1 MQKKLMFNCPLDRL
15 YTVKASCNYN
25 MQNSFCPVLVEIKD
39 EVALQMNNNM
49 AYLLQVWNL
58 QGECVFE
65 RSLENPVS
73 NWNINGDIFMFQENS
88 EDLDI
93 WIVKLKNNKKA
104 FVYRFRL
111 PPDFQDS
118 EDRIN

>member
-1 MQKKLMFNCPLDRL
+1 M
-15 YTVKASCNYN
+15 
-25 MQNSFCPVLVEIKD
+25 D
-39 EVALQMNNNM
+39 EVALLMNNNM

>member
-1 MQKKLMFNCPLDRL
+1 MFRCPLNKL

-25 MQNSFCPVLVEIKD
+25 TKNPFCPVLVEIID
-39 EVALQMNNNM
+39 EVALLMNNNM

-65 RSLENPVS
+65 RALENPVS